1 MLVYADAHTHTNP
14 VRGMGMKIVAEKF
27 RAKNGW
33 FMAIVGLAPWSYGLT
48 PNVEGYTK
56 SFELVLREC
65 DIARQKGLKVACIL
79 GVHPADIDKLVYKY
93 GLKLE
98 DALNL
103 VYKVIDI
110 VIDMCKQG
118 RIDGIGEIGRPHYRI
133 DPVFVAAAELVM
145 LRVMEAV
152 KDYECVLHLH
162 LEQGGVITV
171 ESIEKLAKLVRLR
184 MDKVIFHHSR
194 PGLLDYVLT
203 RGYNATIPGIEA
215 VLRIVFSKHKPAY
228 MVESDHI
235 DDPHRPGVVVY
246 PWQLIENQNKLL
258 KEGLIDEEYLYKV
271 NVDNVVR
278 TYGIEPP

>member
-14 VRGMGMKIVAEKF
+14 IRGMGMRIIAEKF
-27 RAKNGW
+27 KAKNGW

-48 PNVEGYTK
+48 PNVEGYTR

-65 DIARQKGLKVACIL
+65 SVARQKGLKVACIL

-98 DALNL
+98 DALKL
-103 VYKVIDI
+103 VYKAIDI

-133 DPVFVAAAELVM
+133 EPVFVVAAELVM
-145 LRVMEAV
+145 LKVMEAI

-162 LEQGGVITV
+162 LEQGGMITV
-171 ESIEKLAKLVRLR
+171 KSIEKLANLVRLR
-184 MDKVIFHHSR
+184 MDKIIFHHSR
-194 PGLLDYVLT
+194 PGLLDYVLA
-203 RGYNATIPGIEA
+203 RKYNATVPGIEA
-215 VLRIVFSKHKPAY
+215 VLRVVFNKHKPIY
-228 MVESDHI
+228 MIESDHI

-246 PWQLIENQNKLL
+246 PWQLIENQIKLL
-258 KEGLIDEEYLYKV
+258 KEGLVDEEYLYKV
-271 NVDNVVR
+271 NVDNVVK
-278 TYGIEPP
+278 TYGVEPP